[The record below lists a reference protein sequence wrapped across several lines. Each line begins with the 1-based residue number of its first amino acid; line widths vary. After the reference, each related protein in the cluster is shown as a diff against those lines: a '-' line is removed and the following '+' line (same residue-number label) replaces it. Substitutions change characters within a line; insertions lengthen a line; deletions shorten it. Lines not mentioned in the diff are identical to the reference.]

1 MTAYASPN
9 MSASIQKIKM
19 RDLRQA
25 LADTEKMLS
34 LIWELIKSG
43 TRQEDDP
50 EYIAYT
56 EHQRLLI
63 EEFRRR
69 RIL

>member
-25 LADTEKMLS
+25 LADTEQMLY

-43 TRQEDDP
+43 TRDENDP
-50 EYIAYT
+50 EYIAYKD
-56 EHQRLLI
+56 HQQLLI
-63 EEFRRR
+63 DEFKRRK
-69 RIL
+69 II